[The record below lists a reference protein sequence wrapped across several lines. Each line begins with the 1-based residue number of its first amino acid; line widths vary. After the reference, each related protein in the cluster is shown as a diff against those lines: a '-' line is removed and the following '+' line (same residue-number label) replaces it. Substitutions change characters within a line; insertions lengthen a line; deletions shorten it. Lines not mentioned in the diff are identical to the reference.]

1 MPARRKGER
10 LMPSSDREK
19 RVERYRE
26 LSLQADGV
34 EDIGKKD
41 EALAILRLAREK
53 AQKAGDEDYRL
64 FFEAEIENY
73 TEPNYD
79 HQIALLK
86 EALQWAER
94 NSLPPDFF
102 LYRNLGACYGLK
114 GDENTAIEWFNKALA
129 INPKDSDTMCQR
141 GVSLSEKGDED
152 AAIQWFDKALA
163 INPQDYR
170 AMRNLGITLSN
181 KGDLD
186 AAIEWFDKALAIN
199 PRDHHAMRNRG
210 ISLSKKRDE
219 DAAIEWFDKVLAINP
234 KDSDAM
240 RQRGVSLAKK
250 GDLDA
255 AIEWFDK
262 ALVINPKD
270 HHAMCSRG
278 VALGKKGD
286 LDTAIEWIDKALAT
300 NPKDSDAMRER
311 GVVLVNK
318 GDLAAAIEWFDKA
331 LAVNPKDSDAMRE
344 RGAALSNKADL
355 DAAIE
360 WYDKALAIN
369 PKDSDAM
376 CSRGVSLSN
385 KGDLDAAIEW
395 YDKAL
400 AINPKN
406 SDAMRGRGVSLSK
419 KGDLDA
425 AIEWFDKA
433 LAINPKDYH
442 AMRERGVC
450 LGEKGAL
457 DAAIEWFDKALAH
470 IPKNNW
476 NQGDIAR
483 IHNDKSVALF
493 NRGSQEDA
501 FSEIVE
507 AFHLDHKEYL
517 NDFVFVCTATGRN
530 PSEEALNIFGPLIPP
545 DILTLLDHLGPVDIQ
560 VFIMNLRAAYADQ
573 IKEMFAEKEKAESKK
588 KKFMEAVS
596 LLNPTRSLFMVL
608 RRWNSFT
615 PAIPASDED
624 ERSRGGGYFLWH
636 NGRGTVVDP
645 GYNFL
650 ENFREAGGR
659 LCDIHDIIITHA
671 HNDHT
676 ADFES
681 ITALLHEFNDGKS
694 EEKRK
699 RIHLFLNN
707 SAFMKLSGMID
718 LNDKDYIQTIRTI
731 NAGDTFPLS
740 DGAEVRVLQA
750 FHPDVVSEDQAVGLS
765 FFLDFGGKKR
775 RILLTSD
782 TGLYP
787 QKRENG
793 KLVSD
798 GEGREIWEHYG
809 VKEGEE
815 PDLMLIHIGSIKD
828 TELKND
834 YPPTPS
840 KACYPHHLG
849 IIGTARLITEC
860 RPRLAV
866 ISEFGEEMRSFRHG
880 LIEGLQSKVIEP
892 YFEQNGMS
900 PVPRVVP
907 GDLPFLYDV
916 AQDAFFCCVT
926 ESWEPTK
933 DIGFFPVNCL
943 RDNAKETVIFYARR
957 EELNHDE
964 GFLKRHA
971 EKMLR
976 MRCKDFDEKL
986 GFKEKA
992 LDL

>member
-1 MPARRKGER
+1 
-10 LMPSSDREK
+10 MPSSDREK
-19 RVERYRE
+19 RVERYRQ
-26 LSLQADGV
+26 LSLQAD
-34 EDIGKKD
+34 ELAHIGKKD
-41 EALAILRLAREK
+41 EALAILRPAREE

-64 FFEAEIENY
+64 FLEAEIENY
-73 TEPNYD
+73 SKPDYD
-79 HQIALLK
+79 HQIALHK

-102 LYRNLGACYGLK
+102 LYRHLGACYGL
-114 GDENTAIEWFNKALA
+114 
-129 INPKDSDTMCQR
+129 
-141 GVSLSEKGDED
+141 
-152 AAIQWFDKALA
+152 
-163 INPQDYR
+163 
-170 AMRNLGITLSN
+170 

-199 PRDHHAMRNRG
+199 PEDYDAMRNRG
-210 ISLSKKRDE
+210 ASLSNKGHLDAAIEWYDKALAINRRDYHAMRQRGVCLSKKGDLDAAIEWYDKALAVNPKDSNAMRNRGVSLSKKGE
-219 DAAIEWFDKVLAINP
+219 FDAAIEWFDKALTINPKDFHAMRERGASLSEKGDLDAAIEWFDKAHAINP
-234 KDSDAM
+234 KDSDTL
-240 RQRGVSLAKK
+240 RQRGVALAKK

-262 ALVINPKD
+262 AL
-270 HHAMCSRG
+270 
-278 VALGKKGD
+278 
-286 LDTAIEWIDKALAT
+286 AI
-300 NPKDSDAMRER
+300 NPKDSDAMRQR
-311 GVVLVNK
+311 GVT
-318 GDLAAAIEWFDKA
+318 
-331 LAVNPKDSDAMRE
+331 
-344 RGAALSNKADL
+344 LSNKGEL

-406 SDAMRGRGVSLSK
+406 SDAMRVRGVALSN

-433 LAINPKDYH
+433 LKINPKDYR
-442 AMRERGVC
+442 AMEQRGGS
-450 LGEKGAL
+450 LSKKEDL
-457 DAAIEWFDKALAH
+457 DTAIEWFDKALAH
-470 IPKNNW
+470 IPQNNW
-476 NQGDIAR
+476 NRGDIAR
-483 IHNDKSVALF
+483 IHRQKSATFF
-493 NRGSQEDA
+493 NRGNQEEA

-507 AFHLDHKEYL
+507 AFYPDPKKYLD
-517 NDFVFVCTATGRN
+517 DFIFVCTATGKD
-530 PSEEALNIFGPLIPP
+530 PSEEALNIFGPQIPF
-545 DILTLLDHLGPVDIQ
+545 DIFTLLEHPGPVDIQ

-573 IKEMFAEKEKAESKK
+573 IKEMFSEKEKAESKK
-588 KKFMEAVS
+588 KKFMDAVS
-596 LLNPTRSLFMVL
+596 LLNPARSLFMVL

-650 ENFREAGGR
+650 ENFREAGGH

-731 NAGDTFPLS
+731 NAGDMFPLS

-765 FFLDFGGKKR
+765 FLLDFGGTKR

-787 QKRENG
+787 QKREKG

-815 PDLMLIHIGSIKD
+815 PDLMVIHIGSIKD
-828 TELKND
+828 TELKAD

-840 KACYPHHLG
+840 KACYPQHLG
-849 IIGTARLITEC
+849 IIGTARLIVQC

-866 ISEFGEEMRSFRHG
+866 VSEFGEEMRSFRYS

-892 YFEQNGMS
+892 YFEQKGMS

-907 GDLPFLYDV
+907 GDLPFLYD
-916 AQDAFFCCVT
+916 AAKDAFFCCVT
-926 ESWEPTK
+926 ERWEPTK
-933 DIGFFPVNCL
+933 DIGFFPVNL
-943 RDNAKETVIFYARR
+943 KDNTKETVIFYARR
-957 EELNHDE
+957 GE
-964 GFLKRHA
+964 LKRHKSNLKNYA
-971 EKMLR
+971 ER
-976 MRCKDFDEKL
+976 MCHRRYKDVAEEL
-986 GFKEKA
+986 GFKKNA
-992 LDL
+992 FDL